1 MNEKL
6 INTVNKTVVL
16 TSDDIQL
23 CDQFFE
29 TVLILKNTI
38 LEEQDKIPTY
48 LYFISSG
55 FVRLF
60 YKDEN
65 GDKITTNLSS
75 SNAFIPSFMSL
86 IHQKKA
92 KENMECIT
100 KCEIVKIHRNNLLSL
115 IEKSENFK

>member
-55 FVRLF
+55 FVWLF
-60 YKDEN
+60 
-65 GDKITTNLSS
+65 
-75 SNAFIPSFMSL
+75 
-86 IHQKKA
+86 
-92 KENMECIT
+92 
-100 KCEIVKIHRNNLLSL
+100 
-115 IEKSENFK
+115 